1 MATFALIRFNVLVE
15 ISRLVFL
22 WLGVYFVCLVNYMLL
37 PYYNIGRCVIL
48 IGILIILIRIRGK
61 SPISIFVCST
71 FVLILLHY
79 RRYVSYTS
87 QQFHIRTTDQTTATQ
102 LRIFYTKDKKS
113 NYAIS
118 IIYAM
123 MERVFEQLQFGMSIS
138 FHFIARYL
146 IFHNRIYS
154 KSIENL

>member
-1 MATFALIRFNVLVE
+1 
-15 ISRLVFL
+15 
-22 WLGVYFVCLVNYMLL
+22 MLL

-61 SPISIFVCST
+61 SPISIFCST

-87 QQFHIRTTDQTTATQ
+87 QQFHIRATDQTTATQ

-123 MERVFEQLQFGMSIS
+123 MERVFEQL
-138 FHFIARYL
+138 
-146 IFHNRIYS
+146 
-154 KSIENL
+154 